1 MVGRRQMAD
10 GGFHQGHGS
19 KEETGA
25 VDPSRDQ
32 RRRGSSR
39 IAARRSRKTQA
50 TGSAAC
56 SNNTA
61 SAGYR
66 TCADAHRDPDGS
78 ACRVGIVFTSYSA
91 TVARRPG
98 PSRQRSADSETWPGR
113 RHLRGGSPKESLDF
127 RLGQSGYSGRFSN
140 KHANDVRVIRGS
152 ARKPGPADSRH
163 LGSSPVRLAALQLQN
178 DCARRRTVSQK
189 DAGDGRRRNP
199 SPCCTAD
206 ARRRCGKTRSSFFAP
221 KQSDRS

>member
-78 ACRVGIVFTSYSA
+78 ACRVGDRLHQLLRHSRKT
-91 TVARRPG
+91 TRP
-98 PSRQRSADSETWPGR
+98 QQTKIGR
-113 RHLRGGSPKESLDF
+113 L
-127 RLGQSGYSGRFSN
+127 
-140 KHANDVRVIRGS
+140 
-152 ARKPGPADSRH
+152 
-163 LGSSPVRLAALQLQN
+163 
-178 DCARRRTVSQK
+178 
-189 DAGDGRRRNP
+189 
-199 SPCCTAD
+199 
-206 ARRRCGKTRSSFFAP
+206 
-221 KQSDRS
+221 